1 MLRDN
6 GDFSFPFKLAEGQQY
21 AVRVVNDPLGQK
33 CTVSA
38 GRGVVV
44 AMAVERV
51 SVVCH
56 GMGSSS
62 TMLRSMA
69 VGPAAVGTAT
79 EQRLYQREEKLR
91 AEEYGTATKVFA
103 HSEDDS
109 GGQFFT
115 VVAIGFVPAL
125 SYYLY
130 TLSTSMG
137 EQRPGY
143 QTVQGDDGAGAELSA
158 RSSTET
164 HSASGPTNIEL

>member
-1 MLRDN
+1 MR
-6 GDFSFPFKLAEGQQY
+6 
-21 AVRVVNDPLGQK
+21 
-33 CTVSA
+33 
-38 GRGVVV
+38 
-44 AMAVERV
+44 
-51 SVVCH
+51 
-56 GMGSSS
+56 
-62 TMLRSMA
+62 A
-69 VGPAAVGTAT
+69 VGPTGVSAAT

-130 TLSTSMG
+130 TLSTAMG

-143 QTVQGDDGAGAELSA
+143 QTVQGEDGAGAELSSLKGA
-158 RSSTET
+158 DS
-164 HSASGPTNIEL
+164 SGPTNIEL